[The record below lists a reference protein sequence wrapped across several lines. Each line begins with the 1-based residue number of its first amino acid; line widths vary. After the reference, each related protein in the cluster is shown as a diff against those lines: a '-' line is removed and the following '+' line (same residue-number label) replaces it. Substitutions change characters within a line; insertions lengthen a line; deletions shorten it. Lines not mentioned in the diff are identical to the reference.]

1 MRKNIYFLLSILTLI
16 ILATGLVFYD
26 LTPETKSNPNNI
38 IFKKNGVVLVQN
50 MPNKVSGSSDFD
62 RLTKSQ
68 IKTSRTKVQ
77 VRNYTVRTNLEVV
90 RPTVLQ
96 GYVSNDLSMMSAV
109 APRVSVSG
117 NYQAGYKRYIS
128 DNSASQAIAAFS
140 MPQALK
146 INMSSLHTHSH
157 GGASGVIET
166 GTMMGAVMNHD
177 HIFDPLNPDKCG
189 QDGCDAIP
197 TFPNGWGDGITEDTE
212 IEWVPLGDAI
222 IPMLLCVLMYV
233 LLSLRQRRF

>member
-26 LTPETKSNPNNI
+26 LTPETKSNSNNI
-38 IFKKNGVVLVQN
+38 IFKKDGVVLVQN

-62 RLTKSQ
+62 RLVKSQ
-68 IKTSRTKVQ
+68 TKTSRNKVQ
-77 VRNYTVRTNLEVV
+77 VSNYTVRTNLEVV

-166 GTMMGAVMNHD
+166 GPMMAVGCD
-177 HIFDPLNPDKCG
+177 HVFDPLNPGECG
-189 QDGCDAIP
+189 NGCGAIP

-212 IEWVPLGDAI
+212 IEWVPIGDAI

>member
-16 ILATGLVFYD
+16 ILATGLVFFD
-26 LTPETKSNPNNI
+26 FDSGTKFNCDNI
-38 IFKKNGVVLVQN
+38 TFKKDGVILSHE
-50 MPNKVSGSSDFD
+50 PTILYGSPDFD
-62 RLTKSQ
+62 RLVKSQ
-68 IKTSRTKVQ
+68 TKTSRNKVQ
-77 VRNYTVRTNLEVV
+77 VSNYTVRTNLEVV

-128 DNSASQAIAAFS
+128 DNSALQAIAAFS

-166 GTMMGAVMNHD
+166 GPMMAVGCD
-177 HIFDPLNPDKCG
+177 HVFDPLNPGECG
-189 QDGCDAIP
+189 NGCGAIP

-212 IEWVPLGDAI
+212 IEWVPIGDAI
-222 IPMLLCVLMYV
+222 IPMLLCILMYV